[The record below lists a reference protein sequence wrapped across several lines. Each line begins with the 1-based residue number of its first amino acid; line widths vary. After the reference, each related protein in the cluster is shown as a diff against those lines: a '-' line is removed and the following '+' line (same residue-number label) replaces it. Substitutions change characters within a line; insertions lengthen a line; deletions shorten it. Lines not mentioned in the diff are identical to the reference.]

1 MGNKLG
7 IVTVSVMLIAA
18 GVAGAAP
25 TTLINQGTQW
35 NYAVLQNDLWPNW
48 STAGYADFNWSQA
61 IWSSGFAAFGNP
73 YSLPYNT
80 DWTANTDL
88 ALQTSINLSGSING
102 NLTLNV
108 ASDNGFIVFVNGNQV
123 AKENAEGYT
132 SYWEYSLPVNPSVF
146 VQGTNVIEVLA
157 EDHGGAT
164 FFDMKLSGDVT
175 ANVGPAPG
183 ALLLGSMGMGLVGW
197 LRRRN
202 TV

>member
-132 SYWEYSLPVNPSVF
+132 SYWEYSLPVNRSA
-146 VQGTNVIEVLA
+146 GRGSWRR
-157 EDHGGAT
+157 H
-164 FFDMKLSGDVT
+164 
-175 ANVGPAPG
+175 
-183 ALLLGSMGMGLVGW
+183 LL
-197 LRRRN
+197 
-202 TV
+202 